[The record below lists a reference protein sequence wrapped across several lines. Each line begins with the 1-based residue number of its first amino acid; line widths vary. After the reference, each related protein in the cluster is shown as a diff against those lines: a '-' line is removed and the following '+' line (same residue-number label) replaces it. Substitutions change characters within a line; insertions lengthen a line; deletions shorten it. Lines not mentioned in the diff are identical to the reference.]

1 MKTEELVTLLANGA
15 IAVDPLAAERR
26 YALALSAGTVGALAL
41 LLLLLGVRSDLR
53 EAVSQPLFW
62 IKIGFVA
69 SLFAASLFA
78 ALRLSRPGMRL
89 DAVPPA
95 LAAPVVVLWIVAGIT
110 LLDAEAPQRSALL
123 LGQTWKS
130 CPWLIA
136 LLSAPVFVG
145 TLWAMRGLAPT
156 RPRLAGFA
164 AGLLAGATA
173 ALVYCLHCP
182 EVETPFIGLWYVLGM
197 AIPAGVG
204 AALGERLLRW

>member
-1 MKTEELVTLLANGA
+1 MKTEELVTLLANGVV
-15 IAVDPLAAERR
+15 AVDPHVAARR
-26 YALALSAGTVGALAL
+26 YALALGAGAIGALAL
-41 LLLLLGVRSDLR
+41 LLMLLGVRSDLR

-69 SLFAASLFA
+69 SLLAASLFA

-89 DAVPPA
+89 DAVPVA
-95 LAAPVVVLWIVAGIT
+95 LAAPVVALWIVAGIT
-110 LLDAEAPQRSALL
+110 LLDAEASQRSALL

-136 LLSAPVFVG
+136 LLSTPVFVG

-182 EVETPFIGLWYVLGM
+182 EVETPFIGVWYVLGM